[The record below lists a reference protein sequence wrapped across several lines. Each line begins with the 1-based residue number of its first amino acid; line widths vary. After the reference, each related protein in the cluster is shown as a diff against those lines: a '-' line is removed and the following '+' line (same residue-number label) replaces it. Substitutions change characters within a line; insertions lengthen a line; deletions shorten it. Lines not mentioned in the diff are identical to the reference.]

1 MGWYYV
7 GQSDHRMVSMDKIS
21 IAISTRNRPSTFKK
35 VVHEILKKTPIDVMN
50 FFTVDDASDY
60 PYSDADYRFKERAG
74 ISAVKNKCLQLC
86 YESDADHFFLFDD
99 DTYPI
104 SDNWWIPYV
113 KSKQQHLSY
122 TFGPGMVICSDIVTS
137 FRLSGDHVR
146 CTTEYHTKSHIVPN
160 GCMTYFTRECIDKV
174 GGFDT
179 NYPNKYEHTDLSRR
193 IFNSG
198 ITQTPYIDVVNS
210 DKLIYCLD
218 QDIAIQRSFTEQEMK
233 DNLNK
238 GYEYFRSRE
247 KSSAYIEFRT

>member
-1 MGWYYV
+1 
-7 GQSDHRMVSMDKIS
+7 MVSMYKIS
-21 IAISTRNRPSTFKK
+21 IAVSTRNRSESFR
-35 VVHEILKKTPIDVMN
+35 KTMEKIIEHTPEGIMN
-50 FFTVDDASDY
+50 LFSVDDCSEPMYHRAN
-60 PYSDADYRFKERAG
+60 FMFEERAG
-74 ISAVKNKCLQLC
+74 ISSVKNKCLQLC

-113 KSKQQHLSY
+113 NSKQQHLSY
-122 TFGPGMVICSDIVTS
+122 TFGPGMVILSDSVTS
-137 FRLSGDHVR
+137 VNLNGDIPR
-146 CTTEYHTKSHIVPN
+146 CENKYYTKSHIVPN

-193 IFNSG
+193 IFNLG
-198 ITQTPYIDVVNS
+198 ITPTPYIDVVNS

-218 QDIAIQRSFTEQEMK
+218 QDKAIQRSFTEQEMN

-247 KSSAYIEFRT
+247 KSAAYIEFRT